1 MEEKKS
7 SFFDTIKAKEE
18 KAQRAD
24 QINKKNQELSTL
36 LIIFYVTWVAAGVYL
51 VDFMTDAHLKIG
63 LLFVWSFAILLPLM
77 WK

>member
-1 MEEKKS
+1 MEEKES

-24 QINKKNQELSTL
+24 QINKKNQELSIL

-51 VDFMTDAHLKIG
+51 VDFMTDAHLRIG
-63 LLFVWSFAILLPLM
+63 LLFVWSFSVLLPLM